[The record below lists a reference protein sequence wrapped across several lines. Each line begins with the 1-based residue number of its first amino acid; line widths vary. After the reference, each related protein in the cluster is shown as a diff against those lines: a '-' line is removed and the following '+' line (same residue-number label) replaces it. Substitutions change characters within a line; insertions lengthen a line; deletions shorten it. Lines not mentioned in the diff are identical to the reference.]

1 MNSKKG
7 DMLHT
12 YIQFNEATTLVDDS
26 KKVIDKLQTVTDI
39 KIAWE
44 VVNTQFKKAV

>member
-1 MNSKKG
+1 VGMGIHLPQFINTQIMNSKKG

-26 KKVIDKLQTVTDI
+26 KKVIDKL
-39 KIAWE
+39 
-44 VVNTQFKKAV
+44 